1 MSDTSF
7 KRGQRAVYSVLDR
20 EFAAHRS
27 LWLGALLF
35 GLFASLAYPFVIG
48 SPDWAGDFLKAF
60 ASFVLFLSLF
70 FLWTLNLLFKSFGAY
85 VKNLDETERADF
97 LKGLYR
103 GLALPLTT
111 TLALTAAS
119 LFMLFGL

>member
-1 MSDTSF
+1 MSDTSV
-7 KRGQRAVYSVLDR
+7 KRGQRAVFSVLDR
-20 EFAAHRS
+20 EFAAHRP

-35 GLFASLAYPFVIG
+35 GLLASLAYPFVIG
-48 SPDWAGDFLKAF
+48 SPEYANDFLKAF
-60 ASFVLFLSLF
+60 VSFVLFLSLF

-85 VKNLDETERADF
+85 VRNLEETERADF

-103 GLALPLTT
+103 GIALPLLT

-119 LFMLFGL
+119 VCMLFGL

>member
-1 MSDTSF
+1 M
-7 KRGQRAVYSVLDR
+7 KRGQRAVRSVLDR

-35 GLFASLAYPFVIG
+35 GLLASLAYPFVIG
-48 SPDWAGDFLKAF
+48 SPDVAGDFLKAL
-60 ASFVLFLSLF
+60 ASFLLLCSLF

-85 VKNLDETERADF
+85 VGQLDKEERADF

-103 GLALPLTT
+103 GLTLPLAT
-111 TLALTAAS
+111 TLTLTAAS
-119 LFMLFGL
+119 LFLLFGL